1 MVDIKNIPAKL
12 KSDCRFC
19 VWKFEKRS
27 GQKTKMPYNPVN
39 GDRARIN
46 DLRTFADFKTTL
58 MAYAMGGYDGIG
70 IAVGSGIGAFDIDHC
85 IREDGTLNDTAA
97 AVLSIFPTAYVEK
110 SPSGKGLRGFF
121 GVPEDFVYDKT
132 VYYINNR
139 SKGLEVYMPGATN
152 RFVTVTG
159 DVYRTGEIPNDE
171 TAMTT
176 LLDSLMKRNKQVQNT
191 QLRHHSYLD
200 DDAVIAHAEE
210 ANNGDKFKRLFAGD
224 WEDLYDSQSDAD
236 MALLSILAFWC
247 GCDEEQMDRIFR
259 TSGLMRDKWD
269 RRQAGTTYG
278 AISIRNTVNTCAAV
292 YVPVNA
298 QDIVDEKFTN
308 LDPDSKSPEFQPDI
322 TKLTLSLDEMAP
334 HTNPRYGRDEIGMGN
349 MFADFFK
356 PIARYNSERG
366 IWYVY
371 DGTVWQPDTENLK
384 VAELAKLLADKLYVF
399 ALTITEEDARKRF
412 IDRVRKLQLRKHRET
427 MLKDAKSVFPLSM
440 RSFDQDIYLFNCKNG
455 TLDLRTMEFREH
467 RPEDYLTKV
476 SPVNYDPKADCPR
489 WHTFMDE
496 IMQGDKA
503 RADYLQ
509 KAIGYALTGD
519 TKMEC
524 LFILYGPTSR
534 NGKGTTMESILRIMG
549 EYGKNADPTMLQA
562 KFNAQS
568 NGPTEEI
575 ARLAGA
581 RFVNISE
588 PAKKLTI
595 DAALTKRLTGN
606 DTITARY
613 LHENSFEFRPNFKI
627 FINTNHRPNITDLT
641 LFDSGRIKIIPFDRH
656 FDEKEQDKDL
666 KTTFAKPENMSG
678 ILNWMLEGY
687 KMFRSQGLEMP
698 GSVINATD
706 DYRKASDKIAQFC
719 EACLVSKPG
728 AMLRSKSVYNRYKQW
743 SEANGY
749 HAEGIKNFK
758 TEFLKHY
765 VEDRRR
771 PPDGGEKT
779 TVVLDVDFLV
789 DDDDPPPELVPV

>member
-27 GQKTKMPYNPVN
+27 GQKTKMPYNPAN

-298 QDIVDEKFTN
+298 QDIVDEEFTN